1 LPRLKI
7 NMNEL
12 DTKIKN
18 TWCPGCPNF
27 GILQAI
33 KNAILILEKKGI
45 SKEQFVLTT
54 GIGCHAKIVDYI
66 NINTFYGLH
75 GRAIPLAEGIK
86 IANPNLKV
94 LICAGDGDAYDEG
107 ISHLIHAAKRNIDIT
122 VLIHNNRNFA
132 LTTGQF
138 SATSPKGFVGRSSPE
153 GSLEPAFNP
162 LELMLASG
170 ATFVARGYAT
180 KVDHLTNLI
189 VQAIEHKGFSFI
201 DVLQPCIVWFNTLD
215 VYNQRVYEIENKEIF
230 LKEKTIQKILE
241 WDYNDGKKI
250 PIGVFYK
257 IEKPT
262 FDEEANKGLS
272 KIADFGPQ
280 IKEILMKK
288 S

>member
-1 LPRLKI
+1 MED
-7 NMNEL
+7 NL
-12 DTKIKN
+12 DSKTKN
-18 TWCPGCPNF
+18 TWCPGCSNF

-45 SKEQFVLTT
+45 SRERFVLTT
-54 GIGCHAKIVDYI
+54 GIGCHAKIVDYL

-94 LICAGDGDAYDEG
+94 LVCAGDGDAYDEG

-138 SATSPKGFVGRSSPE
+138 SATSPQGFIGRSSPE
-153 GSLEPAFNP
+153 GNLEPAFNP
-162 LELMLASG
+162 LELMIASG
-170 ATFVARGYAT
+170 ATFVARGYAAN
-180 KVDHLTNLI
+180 VNHLTNLI
-189 VQAIEHKGFSFI
+189 IQAVLHKGFSFI
-201 DVLQPCIVWFNTLD
+201 DALQPCFIWFNTFET
-215 VYNQRVYEIENKEIF
+215 YNQRVYELEEND
-230 LKEKTIQKILE
+230 LLSKEKAIQRILE

-262 FDEEANKGLS
+262 FDKEASKGLS

-280 IKEILMKK
+280 IKEILAKK

>member
-1 LPRLKI
+1 MDI
-7 NMNEL
+7 NDL
-12 DTKIKN
+12 ATKTKN
-18 TWCPGCPNF
+18 TWCPGCSNF

-45 SKEQFVLTT
+45 GKEKFVLTT
-54 GIGCHAKIVDYI
+54 GIGCHAKIVDYL

-94 LICAGDGDAYDEG
+94 LVCAGDGDAYDEG
-107 ISHLIHAAKRNIDIT
+107 ISHLVHAAKRNIDIT

-153 GSLEPAFNP
+153 GSLEAAFNP

-170 ATFVARGYAT
+170 ATFVARAYAA
-180 KVDHLTNLI
+180 KVNHLTNLI
-189 VQAIEHKGFSFI
+189 VQAVEHKGFSFI
-201 DVLQPCIVWFNTLD
+201 DVLQPCIVWFNTFEN
-215 VYNQRVYEIENKEIF
+215 YNQRVYE
-230 LKEKTIQKILE
+230 LKENDLSSKDKAIQRILE
-241 WDYNDGKKI
+241 WDYNDGEKI
-250 PIGVFYK
+250 PIGIFYK
-257 IEKPT
+257 VEKPT
-262 FDEEANKGLS
+262 FDKEVNKGLV
-272 KIADFGPQ
+272 KIKEIGPE
-280 IKEILMKK
+280 IKEILAKK

>member
-1 LPRLKI
+1 MED
-7 NMNEL
+7 NL
-12 DTKIKN
+12 DTKTKN
-18 TWCPGCPNF
+18 TWCPGCSNF

-45 SKEQFVLTT
+45 GRERFVLTT
-54 GIGCHAKIVDYI
+54 GIGCHAKIVDYL

-94 LICAGDGDAYDEG
+94 LVCAGDGDAYDEG

-162 LELMLASG
+162 LELMLSSG
-170 ATFVARGYAT
+170 ATFVARAFAS
-180 KVDHLTNLI
+180 KIDHLTNLI
-189 VQAIEHKGFSFI
+189 VKAIEHKGFSFI
-201 DVLQPCIVWFNTLD
+201 DILQPCLIWFNTYD
-215 VYNQRVYEIENKEIF
+215 VYNQKVYEFENNDISS
-230 LKEKTIQKILE
+230 KEKAIQGILE

-262 FDEEANKGLS
+262 FDEEVNSGLI
-272 KIADFGPQ
+272 KIKDFGSQ
-280 IKEILMKK
+280 IKEILDKK
-288 S
+288 I